1 MARTVQIWWFGFFFV
16 SIFAKSA
23 AWISRIKVCRRR
35 WPIGASAQ
43 TKIPFG
49 LCFFFALYSFLL
61 LFFSFAF
68 ASFYFGEETRSRQGR
83 LWLDLVRSACF
94 VSRPIRCWRRRS
106 ELEVGGGTW
115 QWRWLRTQ
123 TRISVSTGS
132 IDWCRPR
139 PREETQSANS
149 AQFETR
155 FQELDFRCS
164 PCYWVLLMG
173 NRPGLNLIRWGL
185 ERIESHVLELGGP
198 KMDRLFRP
206 NERQPGLDLITKLA
220 ANVSM
225 NGKRKEMRS
234 SLLVVCV
241 CVCVTLAAFQA
252 PWRESQLDRTI
263 NAMLMLTCHS
273 KGLVPTS

>member
-1 MARTVQIWWFGFFFV
+1 MVVRFLFCVYFCEERGLDFANRSV
-16 SIFAKSA
+16 SPALTDWRQCA
-23 AWISRIKVCRRR
+23 N
-35 WPIGASAQ
+35 Q
-43 TKIPFG
+43 NPFRA
-49 LCFFFALYSFLL
+49 LFFFALYSFLL